1 MANENMN
8 PLIGAQSRVKSAC
21 KRLGLSNEVYEILK
35 QPMRMI
41 EVSIPV
47 KMDDGSVRVFT
58 GFRAQHNTAIGPSK
72 GGVRFHPMVSRDEV
86 AALSIWMTF
95 KCAVTGIPY
104 GGGKGGI
111 IVDPKEL
118 SSGELERLCRG
129 YVDAIYPILG
139 EKSDIPAPDVNTNA
153 QIMSW
158 FIDEYIKLSGEQS
171 LGVFTGKPVELGG
184 SHGRTPATGLG
195 IAIIIAQSLKTMNKD
210 INGATIAI
218 QGFGNVGSYTAKCA
232 YDMGAKIVSIAE
244 WNTTIHNPDGIDIDA
259 LLEFKSKNSGN
270 ILGFPGASEITQNQF
285 WGLDVDVLCPCA
297 MENTINTETAP
308 LIKTNL
314 IVEGAN
320 GPTTIDAE
328 KILSERG
335 VTIIPDI
342 LANAGGVTVSYFEW
356 VQNRYGYYWDAT
368 DVAQREERAM
378 INAFN
383 AIYQVKTQYNVSMRE
398 AAYMHSIQRVATAM
412 KLRGWY

>member
-21 KRLGLSNEVYEILK
+21 ERLGLSNEVYEILK

-118 SSGELERLCRG
+118 STGELERLCRG

-171 LGVFTGKPVELGG
+171 LGVFTGKPIELGG

-244 WNTTIHNPDGIDIDA
+244 WNTTIYNPDGIDIDA

-270 ILGFPGASEITQNQF
+270 ILGFPGASTISQNQF

-335 VTIIPDI
+335 TTIIPDI

-356 VQNRYGYYWDAT
+356 VQNRYGYYWDAA

-398 AAYMHSIQRVATAM
+398 AAYMHSIQRNATAM

>member
-21 KRLGLSNEVYEILK
+21 ERLGLSNEVYEILK

-58 GFRAQHNTAIGPSK
+58 GFRAQHTTAIGPSK

-118 SSGELERLCRG
+118 STGELERLCRG

-171 LGVFTGKPVELGG
+171 LGVFTGKPIELGG

-244 WNTTIHNPDGIDIDA
+244 WNTTIYNPDGIDIDA
-259 LLEFKSKNSGN
+259 LLEYKSKNNGN
-270 ILGFPGASEITQNQF
+270 ILDFPGASTISQNQF

-308 LIKTNL
+308 LIKP
-314 IVEGAN
+314 I
-320 GPTTIDAE
+320 
-328 KILSERG
+328 
-335 VTIIPDI
+335 
-342 LANAGGVTVSYFEW
+342 
-356 VQNRYGYYWDAT
+356 
-368 DVAQREERAM
+368 
-378 INAFN
+378 
-383 AIYQVKTQYNVSMRE
+383 
-398 AAYMHSIQRVATAM
+398 
-412 KLRGWY
+412 